1 MSKLDTSV
9 YMGENLKQILMNTK
23 FLIKLFLCLSLTI
36 FDIIIAKHVFAF
48 DVVFQVE
55 NVMSSFF
62 K

>member
-1 MSKLDTSV
+1 MSKLDISV

-23 FLIKLFLCLSLTI
+23 FLIKQFLCLSLTV
-36 FDIIIAKHVFAF
+36 FDIITAKHVFAF